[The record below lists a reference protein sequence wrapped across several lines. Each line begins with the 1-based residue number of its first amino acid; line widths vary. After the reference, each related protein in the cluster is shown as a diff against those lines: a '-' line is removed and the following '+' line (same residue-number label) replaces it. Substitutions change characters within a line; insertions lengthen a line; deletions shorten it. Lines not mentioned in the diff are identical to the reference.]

1 MTERVLVVAA
11 HPDDEVLGCGGAV
24 ARHARRG
31 DEVSV
36 LIMAE
41 GVTSRATTRDKAEA
55 AEVAEL
61 RAAAREAAKAL
72 GVNPPRMLGLPD
84 NRLDEVALLDVIKP
98 IEDIVS
104 EFAPD
109 TVYTHHAGDLNIDH
123 QTVHRAVLTACRPL
137 PGSSVTASYTFETL
151 SSTEWGP
158 PDAGETFIP
167 RRFIDISSTLDIKLA
182 ALACY
187 AGEMRPFPH
196 ARSTEAVRALAEW
209 RGASVGMPAAE
220 AFDVIRQRVSD

>member
-24 ARHARRG
+24 ASHARRG

-41 GVTSRATTRDKAEA
+41 GATSRATTQDEAEA

-137 PGSSVTASYTFETL
+137 PGSSVTAIYTFETL
-151 SSTEWGP
+151 SSTEWGQ

-167 RRFIDISSTLDIKLA
+167 RRFIDISSTMDVKLA